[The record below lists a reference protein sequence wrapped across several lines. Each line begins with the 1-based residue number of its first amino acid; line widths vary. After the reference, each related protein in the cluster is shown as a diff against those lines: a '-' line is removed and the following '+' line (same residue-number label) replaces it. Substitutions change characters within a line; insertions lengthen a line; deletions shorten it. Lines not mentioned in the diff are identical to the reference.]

1 MPNLVMVQCQS
12 CGRNTVRKEYCKVFE
27 TVLDICATC
36 ESIKESRLD
45 LIMYR

>member
-27 TVLDICATC
+27 TLLDICASC

-45 LIMYR
+45 LVVYR